1 MDRIPLPGNR
11 MRCLVVGLGI
21 QGKKRLKIAGPEAV
35 YTVDPVAAGANYR
48 RIEDVPL
55 NEYNAALC
63 CVPDDPKP
71 ALLRYLLQ
79 NGKHVLVEKPLLGK
93 DRGELEELAQLAEKK
108 RAVCYTAYNHRFEP
122 HLVTVRKILETGEL
136 GRLYQANFFYGN
148 GTARDVRNSPWR
160 DRDLGVISDLGSHLL
175 DWTLFLF
182 GRPAGEL
189 QLWSCRRCENL
200 APDHAKF
207 AFPGDLHLE
216 YEVSLLS
223 WRNTFRLDLWAE
235 RGSLHVD
242 CLCKWG
248 PSILSV
254 RNRALPSGRPKER
267 TETLEK
273 IDPTWEAEYAH
284 FRELCRQPAHN
295 LANDIWIQEQLGA
308 LRQQMKS

>member
-1 MDRIPLPGNR
+1 
-11 MRCLVVGLGI
+11 MRCVVVGLGI

-35 YTVDPVAAGANYR
+35 ATVDPVAEGAQYR

-55 NEYNAALC
+55 TGYDAALC

-71 ALLRYLLQ
+71 ELLRYLLK

-93 DRGELEELAQLAEKK
+93 DPQDLQMLAELSEKN
-108 RAVCYTAYNHRFEP
+108 RTTCYTAYNHRFEP
-122 HLVTVRKILETGEL
+122 HLVTARRILESGEL
-136 GRLYQANFFYGN
+136 GAVYQANFFYGN

-182 GRPAGEL
+182 GKPAGNPE
-189 QLWSCRRCENL
+189 LWSCRRCENL

-207 AFPGDLHLE
+207 AFAGLVHLE

-235 RGSLHVD
+235 KGSLHVD

-248 PSILSV
+248 PSILTV

-267 TETLEK
+267 IETLEK
-273 IDPTWEAEYAH
+273 SDPTWEAEYSH
-284 FRELCRQPAHN
+284 FRELCRQPSNN
-295 LANDIWIQEQLGA
+295 LANDIWIQEALAA
-308 LRQQMKS
+308 LRRQMKP

>member
-1 MDRIPLPGNR
+1 

-21 QGKKRLKIAGPEAV
+21 QGKKRLKIAGPEVVA
-35 YTVDPVAAGANYR
+35 TVDPVAEGAEYR
-48 RIEDVPL
+48 RLEDVPL
-55 NEYNAALC
+55 ADYDAALC

-71 ALLRYLLQ
+71 ALLRYLLK
-79 NGKHVLVEKPLLGK
+79 NKKHVLVEKPLLGEN
-93 DRGELEELAQLAEKK
+93 RGELEELAALSEKTG
-108 RAVCYTAYNHRFEP
+108 AACYTAYNHRFEP
-122 HLVTVRKILETGEL
+122 HLITARKILESGEL
-136 GRLYQANFFYGN
+136 GRVYQTNFFYGN

-182 GRPAGEL
+182 GRPAGQLE
-189 QLWSCRRCENL
+189 LWSCRRFENL

-207 AFPGDLHLE
+207 ACPGPLHLE

-235 RGSLHVD
+235 KGSLHVD

-248 PSILSV
+248 PSLLTV

-267 TETLEK
+267 VETLEK
-273 IDPTWEAEYAH
+273 ADPTWEAEYNH
-284 FRELCRQPAHN
+284 FRELCRRPSHN
-295 LANDIWIQEQLGA
+295 LANDIWIQESLAA
-308 LRQQMKS
+308 LRRQMKP

>member
-1 MDRIPLPGNR
+1 

-21 QGKKRLKIAGPEAV
+21 QGKKRLKIAGSEAV
-35 YTVDPVAAGANYR
+35 ATVDPVAEGAKYR
-48 RIEDVPL
+48 RVEDVPVT
-55 NEYNAALC
+55 EYDAALC

-71 ALLRYLLQ
+71 ALLRYLLK

-93 DRGELEELAQLAEKK
+93 KPGELEELAVLSEKN
-108 RAVCYTAYNHRFEP
+108 RASCYTAYNHRYEP
-122 HLVTVRKILETGEL
+122 HLITVRRILKSSEIGQV
-136 GRLYQANFFYGN
+136 YQANFFYGN

-182 GRPAGEL
+182 GKPVGTPE
-189 QLWSCRRCENL
+189 LWSCRRNENQ

-207 AFPGDLHLE
+207 AFRGPLHLE

-235 RGSLHVD
+235 KGSLHVD

-248 PSILSV
+248 PSILTV
-254 RNRALPSGRPKER
+254 RNRVLPSGRPKER
-267 TETLEK
+267 VETLEK
-273 IDPTWEAEYAH
+273 EDPTWEAEYNY
-284 FRELCRQPAHN
+284 FRELCRHPSHN
-295 LANDIWIQEQLGA
+295 LANDIWIQDSLAA
-308 LRQQMKS
+308 LRRQVKP